1 MGRRDGLVDEG
12 RGGGRGIDGR
22 IEVRG
27 VEGVGFSEGDL
38 GRSGGGQEVRGRG
51 RPRYQ
56 RHQGSRVGV
65 RMDPWR

>member
-27 VEGVGFSEGDL
+27 VEGVGFSEGGL
-38 GRSGGGQEVRGRG
+38 GRSGGGRR
-51 RPRYQ
+51 
-56 RHQGSRVGV
+56 
-65 RMDPWR
+65 